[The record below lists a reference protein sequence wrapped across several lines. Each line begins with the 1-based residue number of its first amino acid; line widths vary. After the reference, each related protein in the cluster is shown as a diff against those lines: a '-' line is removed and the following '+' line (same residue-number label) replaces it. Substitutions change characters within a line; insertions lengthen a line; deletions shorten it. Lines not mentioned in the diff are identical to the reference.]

1 METDTGNTP
10 KQNTGNTG
18 SPYVKNLRGPAA
30 LATSKIKNFRIA
42 IFCNLL
48 LSRDTEFFI
57 FLPALILLPADLL

>member
-30 LATSKIKNFRIA
+30 LATSKIKNSSDLQFFA
-42 IFCNLL
+42 IYFYLVTQSSLFFCQL
-48 LSRDTEFFI
+48 
-57 FLPALILLPADLL
+57 